1 VKAEAEQ
8 LKTQRMADAVE
19 EMKAKKQAKQHEEAE
34 KVRLREQKEKEA
46 VRAAREAAKAQAN
59 AVEQTVDLDAQRD
72 IMKQFEQN
80 FTDKEMAGGASPSSD
95 FGF

>member
-1 VKAEAEQ
+1 MKAEAEQ
-8 LKTQRMADAVE
+8 LKNQRMADAVE
-19 EMKAKKQAKQHEEAE
+19 DLKAKQQAKEQEEAE
-34 KVRLREQKEKEA
+34 KARLREEKEKEA
-46 VRAAREAAKAQAN
+46 IRAAREAAKAQAN

-80 FTDKEMAGGASPSSD
+80 FMDKEMGGASPSSD